1 MSDLIDKKEFIAWLD
16 NWFSMNRYYHPH
28 SKLRNIPYGEVLDIL
43 ERMPTVPAA
52 PRWVRCE
59 EERPE
64 DLRVVIIHK
73 KWDGEITLGYS
84 YPGFTEEMKLWMCL
98 KTPYNQYEVPWVGAG
113 HVDYWMPLPEPPKE
127 GE

>member
-28 SKLRNIPYGEVLDIL
+28 SKLRNIPYGEVIDIL

-59 EERPE
+59 DDKPKKNGRYIVFDDENGAYSAEFRKGRLRSEWTDE
-64 DLRVVIIHK
+64 DEGWCDFPVTH
-73 KWDGEITLGYS
+73 
-84 YPGFTEEMKLWMCL
+84 
-98 KTPYNQYEVPWVGAG
+98 
-113 HVDYWMPLPEPPKE
+113 WMPLIEPPRE
-127 GE
+127 ESHEP